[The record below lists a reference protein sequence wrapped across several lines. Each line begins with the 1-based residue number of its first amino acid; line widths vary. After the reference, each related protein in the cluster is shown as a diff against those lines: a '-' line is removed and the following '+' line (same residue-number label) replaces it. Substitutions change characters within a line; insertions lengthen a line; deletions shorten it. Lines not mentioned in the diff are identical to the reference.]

1 MTKHH
6 DDDPNLVNFLRQ
18 HRPQI
23 PPTSPELEENILLQ
37 VSQYKASKRKKLIS
51 ISDFQHLFLYLFS
64 PAIALGLVIFIAN
77 HRIINSPQISDGE
90 LSKIETFMENN
101 WHDALGEQPENNSF
115 LLN

>member
-23 PPTSPELEENILLQ
+23 PPTSPELEGNILQQ
-37 VSQYKASKRKKLIS
+37 VSQYQASKREKLIS
-51 ISDFQHLFLYLFS
+51 IADFQRRFLYLLS
-64 PAIALGLVIFIAN
+64 PAMAMGLVIFISNYRA
-77 HRIINSPQISDGE
+77 INSPQISDGE
-90 LSKIETFMENN
+90 LSKIGTFMENN
-101 WHDALGEQPENNSF
+101 WHDALSEQPENNSF